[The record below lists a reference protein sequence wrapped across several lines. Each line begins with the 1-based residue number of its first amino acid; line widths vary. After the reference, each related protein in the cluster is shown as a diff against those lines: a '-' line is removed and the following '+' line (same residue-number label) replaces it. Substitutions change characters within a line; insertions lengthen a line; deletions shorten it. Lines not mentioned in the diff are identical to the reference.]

1 MKNNFELGRNF
12 HEYIKKNSSADVR
25 GLILAAHG
33 RNHDFPVRFAV
44 TQIECRQ
51 KTSRKLSSFI
61 SHDDFLFPSVQA
73 AEQATHQCVAAYH
86 ARLVGCGKRIADL
99 TGGLGTDAFTLAANG
114 NSVTAC
120 ELDPERAEVLS
131 HNAGVLGLTDVEI
144 ENVDSIE
151 WLRQRT
157 GQKPFDMIF
166 VDPARRDAAD
176 RRKFILRDCLP
187 DIVGSWN
194 TIQSSARRIMVKA
207 SPLLDIECA
216 LQEIPGIEEIHLV
229 CVKGECKEVLLIAAG
244 TEAAGRADNYS
255 SSAIAAA
262 PVTTASPAI
271 TAVDLD
277 DTPDASLREIS
288 RWECAYDALGTAA
301 PIADISA
308 ITPGTYLYD
317 PNAALHKL
325 RCASALCEAYPGLFR
340 VSANTDLYWSA
351 VLIEDFPGRRFR
363 IESVPDSKEIK
374 KLKGARREVAVRNY
388 PLTAEQLRTKLKAL
402 PGGNEN
408 FIYGCRAGDKGTTLL
423 LDCIRV

>member
-61 SHDDFLFPSVQA
+61 SHDEFLFPSVQA

-86 ARLVGCGKRIADL
+86 ARLVGSGKRIADL
-99 TGGLGTDAFTLAANG
+99 TGGLGIDAFTLAANG

-120 ELDPERAEVLS
+120 ELDAERAEVLS
-131 HNAGVLGLTDVEI
+131 HNAKVLGLTDIRI

-157 GQKPFDMIF
+157 GRKPFDMIF

-176 RRKFILRDCLP
+176 RRKFVLRDCLP
-187 DIVGSWN
+187 DIVGSWD
-194 TIQSSARRIMVKA
+194 TIRSSARRIMVKA

-244 TEAAGRADNYS
+244 TETAGSADTHTS
-255 SSAIAAA
+255 SVIAAA
-262 PVTTASPAI
+262 VAPAI

-288 RWECAYDALGTAA
+288 RWECTYDALGTAA

-317 PNAALHKL
+317 PNAAVHKL

-340 VSANTDLYWSA
+340 VAANTDLYWSA
-351 VLIEDFPGRRFR
+351 ELIEDFPGRRFR

-374 KLKGARREVAVRNY
+374 KLKGSRREVAVRNY
-388 PLTAEQLRTKLKAL
+388 PLTAEQLRTKLKVL

-408 FIYGCRAGDKGTTLL
+408 FIYGCRAGEKGTTLL

>member
-33 RNHDFPVRFAV
+33 RNHDFPIRFAV

-61 SHDDFLFPSVQA
+61 SRDEFLFPSVQA

-86 ARLVGCGKRIADL
+86 ARLVGSGKRIADL
-99 TGGLGTDAFTLAANG
+99 TGGLGIDAFTLAAIDNC
-114 NSVTAC
+114 VTAC
-120 ELDPERAEVLS
+120 ELDPERAEVLG
-131 HNAGVLGLTDVEI
+131 HNAKVLGLTDIRI

-151 WLRQRT
+151 WLRQQSARN
-157 GQKPFDMIF
+157 PFDMIF

-176 RRKFILRDCLP
+176 RRKFMLRDCLP
-187 DIVGSWN
+187 DIVGTWD
-194 TIQSSARRIMVKA
+194 TIRSSARRIMVKA
-207 SPLLDIECA
+207 SPLLDIERA

-244 TEAAGRADNYS
+244 TEAAGRADTYS
-255 SSAIAAA
+255 PSAIAAA
-262 PVTTASPAI
+262 PAI

-288 RWECAYDALGTAA
+288 RWECGYDALGTAA

-325 RCASALCEAYPGLFR
+325 RCASALCDAYPGLLL
-340 VSANTDLYWSA
+340 VSTNTDLYWSA
-351 VLIEDFPGRRFR
+351 ELIEDFPGRRFR

-374 KLKGARREVAVRNY
+374 KLKGTRREVAVRNY
-388 PLTAEQLRTKLKAL
+388 PLTAEQLRTKLKVL

-408 FIYGCRAGDKGTTLL
+408 FIYGCRAGEKGTTLL